1 VRGYP
6 GAGFAHD
13 AEFGYNETMKGTNM
27 FQELKETEPGKVAFE
42 FEGKSFT
49 FNVNPDNGWQFAMDV
64 VRAVE
69 ECEGLAQAKFDT
81 IDNQE
86 DFVAWEGMESKLSR
100 VAADGFWYATREYNS
115 RTHAALVHRFT
126 IRKMVRDVYMKENA
140 HAPADATN

>member
-1 VRGYP
+1 MRTVRVWKDDP
-6 GAGFAHD
+6 
-13 AEFGYNETMKGTNM
+13 EFGYTETMKGTNM